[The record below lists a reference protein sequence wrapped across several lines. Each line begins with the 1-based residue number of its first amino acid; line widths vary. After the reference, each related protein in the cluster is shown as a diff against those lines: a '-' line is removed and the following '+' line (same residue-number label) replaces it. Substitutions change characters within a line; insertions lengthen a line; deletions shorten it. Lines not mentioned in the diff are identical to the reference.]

1 MTTVIGSVYIY
12 FSCRLYPCLSSVRT
26 RSDLLHQLQWAIHP
40 TSHPHAP
47 PLSSSLSWE
56 RSTPFG
62 PRSPPPI
69 KRVVSS
75 IDDIFSPFCL
85 RQFQKKSQLSCVYK
99 SPLYFVTSDDD
110 PHPRILRLIETSGL
124 AQLSRA
130 GARMGTSG
138 GPAEPVRAYS
148 LRPID
153 WRCHVFA
160 VQVRLRKFAV
170 DLEKRSDHQGHFSN
184 HSA

>member
-85 RQFQKKSQLSCVYK
+85 RQFQKNHSSLVYINPLSISLPAMMTPTRGFCVSSRRPD
-99 SPLYFVTSDDD
+99 SPSCHEQGPGWGRREARLSRCARTLY
-110 PHPRILRLIETSGL
+110 
-124 AQLSRA
+124 AQLI
-130 GARMGTSG
+130 GDVM
-138 GPAEPVRAYS
+138 S
-148 LRPID
+148 LLYK
-153 WRCHVFA
+153 CA
-160 VQVRLRKFAV
+160 
-170 DLEKRSDHQGHFSN
+170 
-184 HSA
+184 